1 MILPLGL
8 HKDPDTGEA
17 HERYLIYG
25 RTVKD
30 AQMKKVGSKGTSLLA
45 FGVSPGRD
53 EELVNVK
60 LWGYDAD
67 ENDGLK
73 KGSTILA
80 DCLLEQR
87 EYNGRTYKDYTARM
101 FAVLGADAPVTV
113 KSTGT
118 KSSKSETVE
127 PENPYDGFTDINSD
141 DLPF

>member
-8 HKDPDTGEA
+8 HKDPDTGEV
-17 HERYLIYG
+17 HERYLIFG

-30 AQMKKVGSKGTSLLA
+30 AQMKKVGSKNTSLLS

-53 EELVNVK
+53 EELVTVK

-80 DCLLEQR
+80 DCLLDQR
-87 EYNGRTYKDYTARM
+87 EYNGRTYKDYTARV
-101 FAVLGADAPVTV
+101 FSVLGADTPV
-113 KSTGT
+113 KMTGSKRT
-118 KSSKSETVE
+118 KDATVE
-127 PENPYDGFTDINSD
+127 PENPYSGFTDVSSD

>member
-8 HKDPDTGEA
+8 YKDPDTGETR
-17 HERYLIYG
+17 ERYLIYG

-30 AQMKKVGSKGTSLLA
+30 AQMKKVGSRGTSLLA

-80 DCLLEQR
+80 DCLLEER
-87 EYNGRTYKDYTARM
+87 EYNGRTYRDYTARV
-101 FAVLGADAPVTV
+101 FAVLGADTPVKTTNA
-113 KSTGT
+113 KR
-118 KSSKSETVE
+118 SKSETVE